1 MKPIYWSPVND
12 ISTVIRGTWFDKD
25 TMLPVEPEVAA
36 QLEDGYIYNK
46 PWTQTWQDE
55 LNSCVEAGAEG
66 EAKAVHQLWPDTKLD
81 VSGSRPR
88 TGGNS
93 RTSDTLQAM
102 TPATPHRTDPNET
115 ESETESP
122 KKFAKSGVIYIDAI
136 DAQILQPSLLPSL
149 ARGRT
154 PLAAIRKGRH
164 IGIAVVRG
172 FDYKA
177 WEKLH
182 PSKKSAT
189 AFKAQVGAT
198 VSQSGVASTI
208 PRGESCEACSTEE
221 KRPEVTDLV
230 LVIHGYVQA
239 SASIAV
245 TR

>member
-12 ISTVIRGTWFDKD
+12 ISTVIRGTWFNKD
-25 TMLPVEPEVAA
+25 TMLPVKPEVAA

-46 PWTQTWQDE
+46 PWTQTWLDE

-66 EAKAVHQLWPDTKLD
+66 EAKAVHQLWPDTKLE

-88 TGGNS
+88 TGENG
-93 RTSDTLQAM
+93 RTSDKLQAM
-102 TPATPHRTDPNET
+102 TPTNPPTKNRTDSIED
-115 ESETESP
+115 EGETESP
-122 KKFAKSGVIYIDAI
+122 KKFANSGVIYVNVT

-154 PLAAIRKGRH
+154 PLAAIRKGRQV
-164 IGIAVVRG
+164 GIAVVRG

-182 PSKKSAT
+182 PPRKSAT
-189 AFKAQVGAT
+189 ASKAQEGAT
-198 VSQSGVASTI
+198 ASQSGAAATTA
-208 PRGESCEACSTEE
+208 RRESCDACSTKE

-230 LVIHGYVQA
+230 LVIHG
-239 SASIAV
+239 
-245 TR
+245 